1 MAARLLKRQLVEFWV
16 QQGVTGNMPRIARF
30 AFIYPHSS
38 FDTSL
43 LLIYIDFFVLAR
55 AQGMSCDGK
64 PGWSRLLIVL
74 SLFHTHTNTTQ
85 RSEIAWHLPLRCAS
99 QSYKASLFEIVHEQ
113 LRPADYIDRLEH
125 CSMHTVMSAPC
136 GSHAAHQR
144 HRTGQTMSKRISP
157 TKLDNN
163 IVYHCAFAN
172 LSL

>member
-64 PGWSRLLIVL
+64 PGWFRLLIVF
-74 SLFHTHTNTTQ
+74 SLFHTPTQ
-85 RSEIAWHLPLRCAS
+85 RNALR
-99 QSYKASLFEIVHEQ
+99 
-113 LRPADYIDRLEH
+113 
-125 CSMHTVMSAPC
+125 
-136 GSHAAHQR
+136 
-144 HRTGQTMSKRISP
+144 SP
-157 TKLDNN
+157 G
-163 IVYHCAFAN
+163 I
-172 LSL
+172 